1 MIRRTPPFPAR
12 PSLRIAFAALALAL
26 TFEGALAVSIPGPT
40 ERAQATAAEA
50 RQLEEMGAWGGAA
63 AKLRTLR
70 TLVPPD
76 ADLELWLAIFD
87 ARSGALD
94 SARICLQGPI
104 LNAAASDTLPDYRW
118 IDYGWRKSGTWI
130 DGRWTG
136 WHWYLWRARA
146 EVAAAEGR
154 WPDALAAI
162 RRAIGARPAD
172 GKEWYARAVCEAHL
186 GLNTAAQASLDR
198 AQALDP
204 SLPEVPYLAG
214 LLAWRA
220 GDRAG
225 AQRRFRA
232 AIDVASGFREPTVAL
247 LRVRLPGSAPDTL
260 PGAFLSGVRTA
271 GLLTSSDGPKR
282 EVFLK
287 TDVPA
292 QPISRESA
300 PAAAG
305 ATPRKVPVQLLIDR
319 EGRVVLSE
327 LPYLAGASAD
337 QVGPV
342 LATLPRWRYAPAIV
356 NNINSPVWVS
366 TELELPR

>member
-1 MIRRTPPFPAR
+1 MIRRTPPFPAH
-12 PSLRIAFAALALAL
+12 PSLRIVLAALAI
-26 TFEGALAVSIPGPT
+26 ALAFGPARAVPVPGPT
-40 ERAQATAAEA
+40 ERAKATADEA

-63 AKLRTLR
+63 AKLRVLR

-94 SARICLQGPI
+94 SARIRLQGPI
-104 LNAAASDTLPDYRW
+104 LNAAVSDTLPDHRW
-118 IDYGWRKSGTWI
+118 IDYNWKKSGTWI

-136 WHWYLWRARA
+136 WHWNLWRARA

-154 WPDALAAI
+154 WSDALGAI

-186 GLNTAAQASLDR
+186 GLNADAQTSLDR
-198 AQALDP
+198 AQTLDP
-204 SLPEVPYLAG
+204 SLPEIHYLAG

-225 AQRRFRA
+225 AQSRFRA
-232 AIDVASGFREPTVAL
+232 AIEIASGFREPTVAL

-260 PGAFLSGVRTA
+260 PRTFLSGVRTA

-287 TDVPA
+287 ADVPA
-292 QPISRESA
+292 QLISRESV

-337 QVGPV
+337 QVGPA
-342 LATLPRWRYAPAIV
+342 LATLPHWRYAPAIV
-356 NNINSPVWVS
+356 NNINSPAWVA
-366 TELELPR
+366 TDLELPR